1 MLLGH
6 LVDTESFTY
15 GFDFVEEGFVTRCP
29 VLLLRNDMKIR
40 AFWDKLVSK

>member
-6 LVDTESFTY
+6 FVDIESFTY
-15 GFDFVEEGFVTRCP
+15 GFDFVEEGFITRWP
-29 VLLLRNDMKIR
+29 VLLMNNDMKIS